1 MNWDTL
7 SWSGETWEGFFS
19 SAHPFLTFPIL
30 SCNIP
35 VPVPILTHASLYLIP
50 FNNSSPHD
58 LSLSYRQP
66 HLAPRTPL
74 ASLGST
80 FRPLSGT
87 LVWRDTHM
95 QKPMDASSDLPAHQP
110 CSRLRAH
117 TYVLTPISPLLAFSS
132 IPKVTLVKNAA
143 EVLILLLLVV
153 TVTYNY
159 PIHNGS

>member
-66 HLAPRTPL
+66 HLAPRTPW
-74 ASLGST
+74 
-80 FRPLSGT
+80 PL
-87 LVWRDTHM
+87 W
-95 QKPMDASSDLPAHQP
+95 A
-110 CSRLRAH
+110 AH
-117 TYVLTPISPLLAFSS
+117 TDPCRGHWCGETHTCKSLWMPPRICLHISPAPGYVLTPTCSHPYHLSWLSHPSPRSLLSKTQQKCSFYCFW
-132 IPKVTLVKNAA
+132 L
-143 EVLILLLLVV
+143 
-153 TVTYNY
+153 
-159 PIHNGS
+159 